1 MWSDQTFEEVQEHLF
16 IDIRKGPKI
25 IPRFGF
31 AKLTLLLICSRNF
44 SLLSTITP
52 RSRSDL
58 TCSIAIL
65 PSFVVISYLKSVSR
79 FPMCRW

>member
-25 IPRFGF
+25 IPRFRF
-31 AKLTLLLICSRNF
+31 AELTLLLICSRNF

-52 RSRSDL
+52 GSRSM
-58 TCSIAIL
+58 AIL
-65 PSFVVISYLKSVSR
+65 PSFVVISYLKSVSM